1 MILYSNLTFL
11 SSEYPDSLPAIEDL
25 HHCLPKTGLRSHL
38 IKKLKLALQTRLL
51 HPGVSTPDILTA
63 YVAAIRSL
71 RVLDPSGVLL
81 DIVTQPIHQ
90 YLRSRD
96 DTVRCVVG
104 SLNEEGPND
113 LADELVKGEALHL
126 DEHSPEDE
134 EENDNWEMWNPD
146 PVDVDKSEWRTK
158 YFNFQPSATRHL
170 EISYFGV

>member
-1 MILYSNLTFL
+1 MIQ
-11 SSEYPDSLPAIEDL
+11 
-25 HHCLPKTGLRSHL
+25 
-38 IKKLKLALQTRLL
+38 KLKQALQTRLL

-146 PVDVDKSEWRTK
+146 PVDVDKSE
-158 YFNFQPSATRHL
+158 
-170 EISYFGV
+170 